1 VRVSP
6 EDSEDRGIRQKTNDC
21 MIEKEG
27 RIARKRRQKRVRKEK
42 IKKIETDG

>member
-1 VRVSP
+1 
-6 EDSEDRGIRQKTNDC
+6 